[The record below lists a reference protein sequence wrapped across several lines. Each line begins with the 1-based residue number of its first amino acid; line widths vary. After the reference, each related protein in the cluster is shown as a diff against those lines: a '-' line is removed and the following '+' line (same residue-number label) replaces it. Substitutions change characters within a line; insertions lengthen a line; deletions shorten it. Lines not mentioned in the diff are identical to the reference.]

1 MSIQTDY
8 RRIIRSGGLA
18 FWRNKL
24 VSASSLLIM
33 TITLIVAGA
42 LILLNALL
50 NFSLAQIQDRVDVN
64 VYFYPDISE
73 ESILVVQEKLAA
85 LPEVARVTY
94 TSREE
99 AIVKF
104 QERHQDDYLTL
115 QALKE
120 LDENPLGASL
130 SIKATESAQYESIA
144 QLFDED
150 STLITDVNSVVE
162 KVNFY
167 QNKEII
173 DRLNQLIATVRNLGI
188 AITVFFGIISI
199 IITLNTIRLT
209 IYTAREE
216 IGVMRLVGA
225 EARYVRGP
233 FIVTGMLYG
242 IIAAVLSVII
252 LYPVTLFIGQRT
264 ETFFGGLDIFH
275 YYTGNI
281 IQFFIILL
289 VVGSL
294 LGMLASLVAVHKY
307 LKK

>member
-1 MSIQTDY
+1 MSLHTDY
-8 RRIIRSGGLA
+8 RRIIRSGAVA
-18 FWRNKL
+18 FWRNKI

-33 TITLIVAGA
+33 TVTLMVAGA

-64 VYFYPDISE
+64 VYFYPDVSE
-73 ESILVVQEKLAA
+73 ESILALQSKLQGVSEIAQ
-85 LPEVARVTY
+85 VTY
-94 TSREE
+94 TSRDA
-99 AIVKF
+99 AIAIF

-130 SIKATESAQYESIA
+130 SIKATDASQYEAIA
-144 QLFDED
+144 NLFDSD
-150 STLITDVNSVVE
+150 SALLSDSDSIIE

-167 QNKEII
+167 QNKPII
-173 DRLNQLIATVRNLGI
+173 DRLNQLMDAVRNVGI
-188 AITVFFGIISI
+188 AITVFFAIISI

-209 IYTAREE
+209 IYTARDE

-225 EARYVRGP
+225 GARYVRGP

-242 IIAAVLSVII
+242 AIASVIATI
-252 LYPVTLFIGQRT
+252 LLYPITLWIGQRT

-294 LGMLASLVAVHKY
+294 LGVIASLVAVHKY

>member
-73 ESILVVQEKLAA
+73 QSILSVQEKLNA

-99 AIVKF
+99 AIVRF

-130 SIKATESAQYESIA
+130 SIKATDSEQYEAIA
-144 QLFDED
+144 RLFDED

-173 DRLNQLIATVRNLGI
+173 DRLNQLITTVRNLGI
-188 AITVFFGIISI
+188 AITVFFGLISI
-199 IITLNTIRLT
+199 IITLNTVRLT

-242 IIAAVLSVII
+242 GIAAVLSTII
-252 LYPVTLFIGQRT
+252 LYPVTLFIGRKT

-289 VVGSL
+289 VIGSL
-294 LGMLASLVAVHKY
+294 LGMIASLVAVHKY